1 MILTGKTKV
10 LGKKPIL
17 LPLSLTQ
24 ISRGLAQLL
33 NLGLHGERLVTNH
46 LSNGMSLDT
55 NSDKQC
61 KYRNRMAKIQ
71 HVHTAVTSTQARDVS
86 GMECGRI
93 HNMADG

>member
-1 MILTGKTKV
+1 LE
-10 LGKKPIL
+10 KKPIQ
-17 LPLSLTQ
+17 LPLSLPQ
-24 ISRGLAQLL
+24 ILHGLALSL
-33 NLGLHGERLVTNH
+33 NLGLHGERLVTSH

-61 KYRNRMAKIQ
+61 KYRNRMTKIQ
-71 HVHTAVTSTQARDVS
+71 HVPTAVTSTHARDVS